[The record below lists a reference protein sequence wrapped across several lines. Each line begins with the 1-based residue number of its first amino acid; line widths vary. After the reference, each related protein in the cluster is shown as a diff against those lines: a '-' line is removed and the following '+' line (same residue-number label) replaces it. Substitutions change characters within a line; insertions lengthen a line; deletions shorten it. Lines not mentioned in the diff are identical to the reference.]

1 MQVTKRDGSTEAYE
15 GLKIARAMQKA
26 LREVG
31 DPAAESADALDRLLA
46 RAEAAIGACGSTDVE
61 SIQDIVERTLMES
74 GHFDAAKAYIL
85 YRQLDKLV
93 ESGVVRKFVID
104 GKTGACY
111 QYIENEHECREHFH
125 LKCISCGKL
134 IHLNCDHLMSINKH
148 IEEHHGFI
156 IDPSQTV
163 FYGRC
168 ADCSAGVSETD
179 EQV

>member
-1 MQVTKRDGSTEAYE
+1 MKREAGYNTKQKEKLVDFLINNKDKHTTVQEISAYLSTE
-15 GLKIARAMQKA
+15 
-26 LREVG
+26 
-31 DPAAESADALDRLLA
+31 
-46 RAEAAIGACGSTDVE
+46 GSPLGTAT
-61 SIQDIVERTLMES
+61 I
-74 GHFDAAKAYIL
+74 

-168 ADCSAGVSETD
+168 ADCSAGESETD
-179 EQV
+179 EQI